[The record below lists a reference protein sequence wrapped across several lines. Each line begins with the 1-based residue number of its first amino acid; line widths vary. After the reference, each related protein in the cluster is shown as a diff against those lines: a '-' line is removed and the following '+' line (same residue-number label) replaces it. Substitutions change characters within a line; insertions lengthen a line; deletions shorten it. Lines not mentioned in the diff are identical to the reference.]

1 MLQSISQ
8 QRQYFSA
15 ITAQFSDFVNRT
27 VQFLLQIRGNA
38 RLIARNGTA
47 KPSAKNVSVVNVD
60 APLGTSRNVIA
71 GEDINT
77 GAGPSAKPGTATGLV
92 KVSDPIEVALPRI
105 GCFAAN
111 VIVSVRLGALRTVV

>member
-1 MLQSISQ
+1 LQVKGI
-8 QRQYFSA
+8 
-15 ITAQFSDFVNRT
+15 
-27 VQFLLQIRGNA
+27 A

-60 APLGTSRNVIA
+60 APFGTSQNAIA
-71 GEDINT
+71 GEVINT
-77 GAGPSAKPGTATGLV
+77 VAGPSAKPGTAMGLANAP
-92 KVSDPIEVALPRI
+92 DPIGVAPPGI